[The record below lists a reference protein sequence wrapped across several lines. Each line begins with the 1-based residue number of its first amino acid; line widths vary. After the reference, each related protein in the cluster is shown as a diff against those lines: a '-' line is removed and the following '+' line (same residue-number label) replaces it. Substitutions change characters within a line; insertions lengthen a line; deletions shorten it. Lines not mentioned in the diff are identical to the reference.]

1 MSKYSIRPLAE
12 SEKELFFAMK
22 PEEDAAH
29 GCIGHLRMDFG
40 RNGTEFWSTWW
51 PRGPEELNSPTF
63 KAEFDSVVNE
73 LRETVL
79 SGMVGMRRFC
89 ADNGG
94 YFDGG
99 WAPNYGYV
107 IDTPNYR
114 YCLRCIPLQGDYNAY
129 LTAYDK
135 QAQAQYL
142 AAQNPESK
150 YGDYWVS
157 TCFDSGV
164 ERQNA
169 ITGETEIC
177 EGYFCEVFSDPY
189 GEDKVD
195 DFCLAVG
202 YEISDL
208 SDEAMK
214 QGIRNYLGMYENQS
228 PASNNAATNEIQF
241 GGM

>member
-1 MSKYSIRPLAE
+1 MNQYSIRPLTD

-22 PEEDAAH
+22 PEEDATH

-40 RNGTEFWSTWW
+40 RTGTEFWSTWW
-51 PRGPEELNSPTF
+51 PRGPEELNSPAF
-63 KAEFDSVVNE
+63 KTEFDSVVNE

-107 IDTPNYR
+107 IDTERYQ
-114 YCLRCIPLQGDYNAY
+114 YCLRCIPMQGDYNAY
-129 LTAYDK
+129 LAAFDK

-142 AAQNPESK
+142 ATQSQAE
-150 YGDYWVS
+150 
-157 TCFDSGV
+157 
-164 ERQNA
+164 
-169 ITGETEIC
+169 
-177 EGYFCEVFSDPY
+177 
-189 GEDKVD
+189 
-195 DFCLAVG
+195 
-202 YEISDL
+202 
-208 SDEAMK
+208 
-214 QGIRNYLGMYENQS
+214 ENQ
-228 PASNNAATNEIQF
+228 EMQI